1 MNVFTYIPMAVIA
14 SILMTSACRLVPKT
28 IMRQLWNVDKV
39 EFWILIVTWLICV
52 FKDGAV
58 GLLIG
63 SFLAFLK
70 QSEKSSETQV
80 QIDMEEK
87 LMKVELDGSLDYIN
101 GLHFEIKVFD
111 EINEQ
116 QPEFV
121 TVNLSRI
128 VFVDIDGLFILQNL
142 FKKKDVKVVMVYDK
156 SEIES
161 VLTKSSLFQ
170 GLKKEDKVFSSISE
184 ARAALLSGKGKEA

>member
-1 MNVFTYIPMAVIA
+1 MAVIA

-70 QSEKSSETQV
+70 QSEKSSETQ
-80 QIDMEEK
+80 
-87 LMKVELDGSLDYIN
+87 
-101 GLHFEIKVFD
+101 
-111 EINEQ
+111 
-116 QPEFV
+116 
-121 TVNLSRI
+121 
-128 VFVDIDGLFILQNL
+128 LQ
-142 FKKKDVKVVMVYDK
+142 MM
-156 SEIES
+156 
-161 VLTKSSLFQ
+161 
-170 GLKKEDKVFSSISE
+170 
-184 ARAALLSGKGKEA
+184 

>member
-70 QSEKSSETQV
+70 QSEKSSETQL

-184 ARAALLSGKGKEA
+184 ARAAFLSGKGKEA